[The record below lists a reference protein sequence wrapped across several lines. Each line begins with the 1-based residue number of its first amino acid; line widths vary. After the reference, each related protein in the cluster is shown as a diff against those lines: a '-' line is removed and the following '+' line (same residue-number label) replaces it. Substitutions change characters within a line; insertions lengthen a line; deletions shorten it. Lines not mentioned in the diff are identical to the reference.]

1 MAKAQISYA
10 YYYWPENP
18 RVIFICIFST
28 TTEFNIIFSY
38 TKYRKDRSA
47 HSFIAYAT
55 GIHDISVIVN
65 SVNES
70 HENIPILPP
79 TSQEKKSI
87 FRSIK
92 KKTS

>member
-1 MAKAQISYA
+1 MLMLIIIDQKI
-10 YYYWPENP
+10 PEFF
-18 RVIFICIFST
+18 FICIFST
-28 TTEFNIIFSY
+28 TIEFNIIFSY

-55 GIHDISVIVN
+55 GKHVISVIVN

-70 HENIPILPP
+70 HENMPMSHFTFNVTRKIM
-79 TSQEKKSI
+79 KSI

-92 KKTS
+92 KNPS